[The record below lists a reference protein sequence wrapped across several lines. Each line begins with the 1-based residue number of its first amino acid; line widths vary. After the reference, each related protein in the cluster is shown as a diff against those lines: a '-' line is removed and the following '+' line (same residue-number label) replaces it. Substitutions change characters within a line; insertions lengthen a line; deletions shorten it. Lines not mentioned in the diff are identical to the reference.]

1 VIQTPVTEARPRP
14 RTDLGNAA
22 ALFHAL
28 SDETRLAILE
38 MLQDVEW
45 CVCDLQSA
53 LGAAQSRLSFHLKV
67 LKDAGLVV
75 DRREG
80 RWSYYAV
87 VPERLAEAAAYAE
100 GLTGSA
106 ASVSGRKR
114 ARIRLPLA
122 RVSDSVLAEPRARS
136 KARRGVK
143 GDSCCG

>member
-1 VIQTPVTEARPRP
+1 MLQTPAAEARPRA
-14 RTDLGNAA
+14 DLGSAA

-45 CVCDLQSA
+45 CVCDLQGA

-75 DRREG
+75 DRKEG

-87 VPERLAEAAAYAE
+87 VPERLAEAGAYIA
-100 GLTGSA
+100 GLAGSHD
-106 ASVSGRKR
+106 SRKR
-114 ARIRLPLA
+114 ARVRLPLA
-122 RVSDSVLAEPRARS
+122 RLSDSALAEPLARA
-136 KARRGVK
+136 KARRGLK